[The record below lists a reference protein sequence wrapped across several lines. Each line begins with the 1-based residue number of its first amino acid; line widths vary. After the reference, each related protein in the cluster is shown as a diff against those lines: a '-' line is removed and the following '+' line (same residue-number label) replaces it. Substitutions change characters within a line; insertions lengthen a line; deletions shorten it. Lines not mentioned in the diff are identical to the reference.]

1 MPNTNLAK
9 ITAPRLHMVMERKRC
24 FQIVDTALDKS
35 VVWVSAPGG
44 SGKTT
49 LVASYLNSRKVH
61 QLWYRI
67 DERDIDVATFFQYI
81 KQGVKM
87 QTPTKPTALPDFTP
101 DHFRDINSFTMMYF
115 ERIFEELKPPYV
127 LVFDDYQDL
136 PADSAF
142 HEMLCKGLYLLP
154 EGIPEGVKIILIS
167 RGEPP
172 PAYVRLLAN
181 GKINFVGWD
190 EVRFT
195 LDETWEFIKSGTRY
209 TVEDGVVE
217 KLYDETGGWVAGLIL
232 AIGQIDKTKNT
243 ALYKSAT
250 TREILFDYFSREI
263 FGTIDKEV
271 RELLLKTAYLPEF
284 NVEMA
289 KRISV
294 NAQTERVLT
303 RENKQYF
310 IMERHVNDDVIFS
323 YHALFRDFLLKRSKD
338 YYGQK
343 ADEIILQA
351 ADILEEY
358 GYVEESARL
367 LIEIKHWERLERLML
382 KNVPDLIAIGRNNIA
397 DSWFSLIPDEF
408 VRQHPWLMYWHGMNR
423 LSLNPQEA
431 RTILE
436 AVYVLFTKIHD
447 SEGRLLTLC
456 AVIKTFMFEWKNFY
470 PLDYW
475 IKEFEDELI
484 EAYRNTGSIQI
495 REEVVSSIVAAFI
508 FRKPGHRDMD
518 YWLTEAEEIVRNS
531 KDTEK
536 RMFIGYNITLYY
548 LWSGLIFKAGRIV
561 EILSPLYGK
570 TKKYPLLKLMCL
582 RAEVLYR
589 CYRASYKKAIKTVEE
604 GFGVAEETGI
614 HLMDMMLLGVGIYA
628 SVPAGDNERAQ
639 RYLQKM
645 ESCMEGLQCYGACY
659 YQIASLVA
667 IANGNI
673 SSAIEH
679 AEKHLAIMEQQ
690 GNQLMM
696 IVHKYNFA
704 HLLIE
709 AGRYDEARRYLR
721 DIERIGEIT
730 KSMMP
735 PYYSSMAE
743 ALIALKNNDIKQF
756 ADRFENSVKL
766 AEVSGMRWITP
777 FRKPV
782 DLLCKAALDRE
793 VQVDYVKELIR
804 LHNLTPH
811 ERIIENWPYPLKI
824 YTFGRFSIEKDGKPV
839 EFKGKVQKIPLLLLK
854 VLVASGGTSVGI
866 ENISDTLWPEVD
878 GDTAKISFN
887 TTMHRLRKLLSDSD
901 DVVLISDGHATLN
914 QNYCWTDVWA
924 FESLCGKVENMCKNR
939 IKKDPEETDDYQE
952 AWGLLIKAL
961 DLYKGHFFET
971 ESDLQWALT
980 TRERLKSKFV
990 DILLNMGIWCEEAAQ
1005 SENAIECYNKGIW
1018 IEPHAEAFY
1027 QNLILCR
1034 LRLGHYAEALQA
1046 YERCRDELS
1055 AAFGIEPSEKT
1066 KKIIDSLR
1074 ENRRKHNP
1082 AY

>member
-1 MPNTNLAK
+1 MPHTNLAK
-9 ITAPRLHMVMERKRC
+9 VTAPRLHMVMERKRC
-24 FQIVDTALDKS
+24 FQIVDNALDKS
-35 VVWVSAPGG
+35 VVWISAPGG

-49 LVASYLNSRKVH
+49 LVASYLDSRKVP

-87 QTPTKPTALPDFTP
+87 QTPAKPAALPDFTP
-101 DHFRDINSFTMMYF
+101 DHFKDINSFTTMYF
-115 ERIFEELKPPYV
+115 ERLFEALKPPYV

-367 LIEIKHWERLERLML
+367 LIEIKHWERFERLML
-382 KNVPDLIAIGRNNIA
+382 KNVPDLIANGRNNIA
-397 DSWFSLIPDEF
+397 DSWFSHMPDEF

-495 REEVVSSIVAAFI
+495 REEVVSSIVAALM
-508 FRKPGHRDMD
+508 FRQPGHRDMD
-518 YWLTEAEEIVRNS
+518 YWLSEAEEIVRNS

-536 RMFIGYNITLYY
+536 RMFIGYNIILYY
-548 LWSGLIFKAGRIV
+548 LWSGLIFKADLIV
-561 EILSPLYGK
+561 EILSPLYRK
-570 TKKYPLLKLMCL
+570 TKKYPMLKLICL
-582 RAEVLYR
+582 RTESVYR
-589 CYRASYKKAIKTVEE
+589 CYEGSFKQAIKTVGE
-604 GFGVAEETGI
+604 GLAVANDTGI
-614 HLMDMMLLGVGIYA
+614 HLIDIMLLGVGIYA
-628 SVPAGDNERAQ
+628 SLCLGDNEIAGE
-639 RYLQKM
+639 YLQKM
-645 ESCMEGLQCYGACY
+645 VSTLESTQCYGSFY
-659 YQIASLVA
+659 YQMASLVA
-667 IANGNI
+667 LANGNI
-673 SSAIEH
+673 PSAIEH
-679 AEKHLAIMEQQ
+679 AERHAAISEQSGCQ
-690 GNQLMM
+690 IMM
-696 IVHKYNFA
+696 IPHKSIIAY
-704 HLLIE
+704 LLVE
-709 AGRYDEARRYLR
+709 AGRYDEARQYLR
-721 DIERIGEIT
+721 DVERIGAIT
-730 KSMMP
+730 RSILP
-735 PYYSSMAE
+735 FLWSSADE
-743 ALIALKNNDIKQF
+743 SLIALNNNDIKQF
-756 ADRFENSVKL
+756 ADRFENTVKL
-766 AEVSGMRWITP
+766 SKKLGVRWIYP
-777 FRKPV
+777 LKKSV
-782 DLLCKAALDRE
+782 DLVCKAALERGI
-793 VQVDYVKELIR
+793 QVNYVKELIR
-804 LHNLTPH
+804 LHNLAPNG
-811 ERIIENWPYPLKI
+811 RLIENWPYPLKI
-824 YTFGRFSIEKDGKPV
+824 YTFGRFSIEKDGNPV
-839 EFKGKVQKIPLLLLK
+839 RFRGKVQKIPLLMLK

-866 ENISDTLWPEVD
+866 ENISDTLWPEAD
-878 GDTAKISFN
+878 GDTANKSFN
-887 TTMHRLRKLLSDSD
+887 TTMYRLRKFLCD
-901 DVVLISDGHATLN
+901 DKDVILISEGHATLN

-924 FESLCGKVENMCKNR
+924 FESLCVKVENMYKNR
-939 IKKDPEETDDYQE
+939 TKSGTEETNDYSD

-961 DLYKGHFFET
+961 ALYKGHFFEN
-971 ESDLQWALT
+971 EADCPWALT
-980 TRERLKSKFV
+980 TRERLKSKFIY
-990 DILLNMGIWCEEAAQ
+990 ILLNMGLWSEEAAQ
-1005 SENAIECYNKGIW
+1005 LENAIECYDKGIW
-1018 IEPHAEAFY
+1018 VEPFTEEFY
-1027 QNLILCR
+1027 QNLMLCR
-1034 LRLGHYAEALQA
+1034 IRLGHYAEALQA

-1066 KKIIDSLR
+1066 KKIIDTL
-1074 ENRRKHNP
+1074 
-1082 AY
+1082 